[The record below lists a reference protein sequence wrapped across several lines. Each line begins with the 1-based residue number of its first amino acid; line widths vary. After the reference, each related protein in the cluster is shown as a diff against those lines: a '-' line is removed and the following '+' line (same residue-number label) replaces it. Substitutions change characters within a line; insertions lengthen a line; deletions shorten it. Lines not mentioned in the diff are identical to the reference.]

1 MIQMVGGVLLVI
13 LIILKI
19 KQLGKMLAISR
30 VDNETMNKYR
40 RSIEGLLY
48 AYIQENDCSKEDI
61 KQKDFLFDLCDEII
75 YQFQQLYD
83 YEISNYIIQTLE
95 DELYCILE
103 YESIRNL
110 FFSKYI
116 PELEI
121 DLDDENIKDDI
132 NDELIEETKP
142 KTINVFEN
150 MDII

>member
-19 KQLGKMLAISR
+19 KQLGKMLTISR

>member
-1 MIQMVGGVLLVI
+1 MVGGVLLVI